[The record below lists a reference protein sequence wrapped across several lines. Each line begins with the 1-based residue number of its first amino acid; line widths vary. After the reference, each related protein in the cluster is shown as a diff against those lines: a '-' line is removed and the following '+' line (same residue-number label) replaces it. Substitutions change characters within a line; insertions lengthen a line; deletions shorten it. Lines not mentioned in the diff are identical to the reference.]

1 MLQSHLVN
9 DENLVVLLG
18 HLLPTVGDV
27 AAAMLGVDL
36 NTTKC
41 KRLSETT
48 RYFYIRDKVVCIIS
62 RHVQAIENVVV
73 LYVNVNIPCP
83 QQRSP
88 RVWPGQCREDHW
100 SHCTRPGQLQWGCDL
115 GGKYIRTS
123 QLCHCCHLSSD
134 LTIGGVHPG
143 QVTVT
148 RSYQDLRRE
157 RGRECLY
164 FCEAEILTSYS
175 SRLSSS
181 PP

>member
-1 MLQSHLVN
+1 MFQSHLVN

-83 QQRSP
+83 LQRSP

-115 GGKYIRTS
+115 GAGRGFILGPNTPALFLPLEASTQARS
-123 QLCHCCHLSSD
+123 QFR
-134 LTIGGVHPG
+134 GA
-143 QVTVT
+143 T
-148 RSYQDLRRE
+148 R
-157 RGRECLY
+157 
-164 FCEAEILTSYS
+164 I
-175 SRLSSS
+175 
-181 PP
+181 

>member
-1 MLQSHLVN
+1 MLQSHLVD
-9 DENLVVLLG
+9 DEDLVVLLG

-100 SHCTRPGQLQWGCDL
+100 SHCNPPGQLQWGCDL
-115 GGKYIRTS
+115 GGNISSATAAICLQILPLEASTQAKS
-123 QLCHCCHLSSD
+123 QLR
-134 LTIGGVHPG
+134 GA
-143 QVTVT
+143 T
-148 RSYQDLRRE
+148 R
-157 RGRECLY
+157 
-164 FCEAEILTSYS
+164 I
-175 SRLSSS
+175 
-181 PP
+181 